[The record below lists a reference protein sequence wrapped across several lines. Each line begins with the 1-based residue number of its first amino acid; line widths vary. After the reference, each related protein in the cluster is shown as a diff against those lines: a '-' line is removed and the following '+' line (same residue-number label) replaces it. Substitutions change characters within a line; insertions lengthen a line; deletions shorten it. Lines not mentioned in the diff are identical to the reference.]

1 MLSGVDP
8 PSIDTPLMKMI
19 AIKPKE
25 KGVKRKS
32 HSKESQRS
40 QSEVALKESSEKVIE
55 TINAF
60 LKIENN
66 K

>member
-1 MLSGVDP
+1 MLSGLEP
-8 PSIDTPLMKMI
+8 PSVDMPLIKTI
-19 AIKPKE
+19 ETKPKE
-25 KGVKRKS
+25 RAAQRKS

-40 QSEVALKESSEKVIE
+40 QSEKALKESSEKVIE

-60 LKIENN
+60 LKKENV